1 MNDYS
6 YKPSRN
12 FKLLGLILALI
23 GVAHILLMV
32 GADSVL
38 TSIQGSLAGRKVI
51 TVEIFGEDRFK
62 ASLPPAEIV
71 KPPSV
76 DRNSPK
82 NADKVQQ
89 APPPKLPAAKVDP
102 TTESGSL
109 VPTELKTPNSEAA
122 SSNSNQVLEADRP
135 TITVDTVELTKQT
148 TVSNEGI
155 ASDASKKQALAQ
167 EPSSSPKID
176 LPRVGALTAP
186 QNYIFEVFQGEAS
199 EAKSVGRINFDLEVN
214 NAIYQSRFAIRFNWV
229 TRLIAEDREWSS
241 QGRVDDFGLKPQ
253 KVIEQRG
260 KRSPKTIVLDHE
272 TSVGRVAET
281 VFPIQAGLQD
291 RTSIIWQF
299 SLLARSNPEKYA
311 RGIEFDF
318 PLLVSSK
325 MVVSKWRSKLETINV
340 GGRTMDAIHF
350 VRTDL
355 RDEDV
360 RFEFWLSSEL
370 EMSPVKLTISDGKGR
385 KFDVV
390 REKLS

>member
-12 FKLLGLILALI
+12 LKLLGLIFALI

-38 TSIQGSLAGRKVI
+38 TSIQGNLAGRKVI

-62 ASLPPAEIV
+62 ASLPPAKL
-71 KPPSV
+71 KPPSA
-76 DRNSPK
+76 DSDSPK
-82 NADKVQQ
+82 NAEKVQRPQ
-89 APPPKLPAAKVDP
+89 APKLPAAKVAP

-109 VPTELKTPNSEAA
+109 VPIELKTPGNEVA
-122 SSNSNQVLEADRP
+122 SSSGNQVLEADRP
-135 TITVDTVELTKQT
+135 SISVETVELNKQT
-148 TVSNEGI
+148 IITNESV
-155 ASDASKKQALAQ
+155 ASDNSNKQAVVQ
-167 EPSSSPKID
+167 VPPDSPKID
-176 LPRVGALTAP
+176 LPRVGALKAP
-186 QNYIFEVFQGEAS
+186 QNYTFEVFQGEAS
-199 EAKSVGRINFDLEVN
+199 EAKAVGRINFDLEVN
-214 NAIYQSRFAIRFNWV
+214 NTSYQSKFAIRFNWV
-229 TRLIAEDREWSS
+229 TRLIAEDREWIS

-272 TSVGRVAET
+272 TSVGKVADT
-281 VFPIQAGLQD
+281 MFPIQMGLQD

-299 SLLARSNPEKYA
+299 SLLARSNPEKYS

-325 MVVSKWRSKLETINV
+325 MVTSKWRSKLETINIA
-340 GGRTMDAIHF
+340 GRNYEAIHF
-350 VRTDL
+350 VRTDQ
-355 RDEDV
+355 RDDDV